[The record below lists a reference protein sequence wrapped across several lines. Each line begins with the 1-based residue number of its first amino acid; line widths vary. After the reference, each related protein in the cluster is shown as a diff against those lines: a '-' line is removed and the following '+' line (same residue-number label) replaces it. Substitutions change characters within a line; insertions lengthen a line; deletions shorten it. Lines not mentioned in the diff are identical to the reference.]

1 MRASSMPNHHRDH
14 VPRDFSSSH
23 NGSTSRSRSVDASQ
37 RRTAAEVHR
46 VFREFADGTSMHG
59 VPKIINARSLV
70 GRVFWSIICF
80 CAFFMFM
87 WQTSYL
93 LQRYYSYPKKV
104 NMEILQRPIP
114 FPAVTVC
121 NTGHLDLLVVKSIV
135 QELAVVP
142 ESKNSTSANSTE
154 NGADYDDLTEE
165 EMMEL
170 MAQYE
175 QYEQYEMDGE
185 GGSIDTSSP
194 DSECTVKNKN
204 CTNHEKFM
212 YAYNEF
218 FQSSSIFMPKYY
230 EFKSEK
236 NRQQAEAQEGM
247 WEVYSRLGLSANVG
261 PEIASYGGITKED
274 FIINC
279 RFMDER
285 CNVTEDFYTVFD
297 PYYFNCFT
305 FKSNL
310 FQAKAARLQGVE
322 YGLSLLLFSATA
334 GQPPTDKI
342 SEHEYLLP
350 GIESDPALVTG
361 KGSRVVIHAPGT
373 RPYPTGG
380 GFEIP
385 PGFSA
390 NIGVKARENIRI
402 GPPHGNCSNLETLE
416 SKGRKHNSKYK
427 YTLMSCQN
435 ECLQNEILK
444 HCGCLDNRIMSEHNV
459 TLDTKF
465 CLKLPRL
472 NIECLMGNQT
482 SEECSKEVE
491 RWDNRT
497 ECRREVYENMT
508 IRNPDNMDDCTCN
521 PPCEDTVYDAA
532 YSLATLPDQKDDT
545 AFYFLINDFLET
557 RLAPEKRKV
566 MEDKYGKD
574 KYKSEVSKFVSRLN
588 VHIADNNV
596 IKTEESP
603 DYEAIRLVSDI
614 GGQLGLWIGISVMT
628 LFEVLQL
635 IADVLRYLTTRT
647 RTLGERNKS
656 DKVSDRLRI
665 PEREVEMVCE
675 IDKLTAV

>member
-1 MRASSMPNHHRDH
+1 MQNNLGFCHHHDH
-14 VPRDFSSSH
+14 PHRSSSH
-23 NGSTSRSRSVDASQ
+23 NGSTSGSRSADAAE
-37 RRTAAEVHR
+37 RRTTAEVHR
-46 VFREFADGTSMHG
+46 VFKEFADGTSMHG

-104 NMEILQRPIP
+104 NMEIVQRPIP

-121 NTGHLDLLVVKSIV
+121 NTGHLDLLVVESIM
-135 QELAVVP
+135 QELAVPV
-142 ESKNSTSANSTE
+142 KKNHTNSTAETE
-154 NGADYDDLTEE
+154 TEYHMEDLTPEQIEMMFGQVDYDYYNATESGPLSDHDAFMKKYNAFFE
-165 EMMEL
+165 DSSFFMPRY
-170 MAQYE
+170 YE
-175 QYEQYEMDGE
+175 YKGE
-185 GGSIDTSSP
+185 
-194 DSECTVKNKN
+194 KNK
-204 CTNHEKFM
+204 
-212 YAYNEF
+212 
-218 FQSSSIFMPKYY
+218 
-230 EFKSEK
+230 
-236 NRQQAEAQEGM
+236 QQDAAQEGM
-247 WEVYSRLGLSANVG
+247 WEVYSRLGLSANIG
-261 PEIASYGGITKED
+261 PEIASLGGIKKED

-279 RFMDER
+279 RFMDKR
-285 CNVTEDFYTVFD
+285 CNVSKYFETVFD

-305 FKSNL
+305 FKSDS
-310 FQAKAARLQGVE
+310 FSTKAARLQGVE

-334 GQPPTDKI
+334 GQPPTDTI
-342 SEHEYLLP
+342 SGEYLLP

-402 GPPHGNCSNLETLE
+402 GPPHGNCSDRDTLE
-416 SKGRKHNSKYK
+416 NRGQRLNATYK

-444 HCGCLDNRIMSEHNV
+444 HCGCLDNRIMSEHRETTDV
-459 TLDTKF
+459 QF
-465 CLKLPRL
+465 CLQLPSL
-472 NIECLMGNQT
+472 TTECLINFNK
-482 SEECSKEVE
+482 ECAEKVE
-491 RWDNRT
+491 YWDNRT

-508 IRNPDNMDDCTCN
+508 IRNPEVMDDCTCN
-521 PPCEDTVYDAA
+521 PPCADTVYDSA

-557 RLAPEKRKV
+557 RLALDKRV
-566 MEDKYGKD
+566 LMETKYGVNN
-574 KYKSEVSKFVSRLN
+574 YKQEVSKYVSRLN

-647 RTLGERNKS
+647 RTIGEKNKN
-656 DKVSDRLRI
+656 DKVCDRFRL